1 MRISTLVWILL
12 VVALLLGAL
21 WWYQSPAATSGNQ
34 QATSTSTG
42 SPELNGSTADQTDV
56 PIVLSIATSTTLG
69 KYLVASNQMALYR
82 YTKDT
87 AGTSVCTGEC
97 ASIWRPYL
105 ITDAKQPLLPGAGIA
120 GTLSITTR
128 DDGTRQLSYNG
139 MPLYYYRNDA
149 RPGDT
154 TGQGVANVWYVV
166 TP

>member
-1 MRISTLVWILL
+1 
-12 VVALLLGAL
+12 
-21 WWYQSPAATSGNQ
+21 
-34 QATSTSTG
+34 
-42 SPELNGSTADQTDV
+42 
-56 PIVLSIATSTTLG
+56 
-69 KYLVASNQMALYR
+69 MALYR

-87 AGTSVCTGEC
+87 VGASVCTGEC

-105 ITDAKQPLLPGAGIA
+105 ITDAKQPLLPGPGVT
-120 GTLSITTR
+120 GTLSVTTR
-128 DDGTRQLSYNG
+128 TDGTRQLTYKG